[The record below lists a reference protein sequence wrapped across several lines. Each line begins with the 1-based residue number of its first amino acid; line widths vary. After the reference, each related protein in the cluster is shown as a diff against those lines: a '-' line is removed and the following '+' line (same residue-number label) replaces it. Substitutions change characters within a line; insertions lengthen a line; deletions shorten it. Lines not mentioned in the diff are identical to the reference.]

1 MATNA
6 TTFSLGDMVCI
17 DANADNVGK
26 VLDMRTRHGALD
38 YLIEHP
44 GHTEPGST
52 PPDHGDAE
60 WIAAERLQLAKDARR
75 P

>member
-1 MATNA
+1 MAHA
-6 TTFSLGDMVCI
+6 TTFSLGDVVSI
-17 DANADNVGK
+17 DAKADDGGK
-26 VLDMRTRHGALD
+26 VLDMRTRHGALE

-44 GHTEPGST
+44 GHTRPGSV

-60 WIAAERLQLAKDARR
+60 WIAAERLQLAEDVQI